1 MPRVKIKFPDQKPIF
16 TTRIPVRIKDINYG
30 GHLGNDSVLSMLH
43 EARMQML
50 AAWGCTE
57 LEVFGIGLIM
67 ADVMIAYKAEA
78 FYGDIL
84 QVDIYAEEIS
94 DRTFD
99 LLYHASCAGKDIAHA
114 KTGMVCFD
122 YTHRKISEIPTEL
135 KNRLQVV
142 GI

>member
-16 TTRIPVRIKDINYG
+16 STTIAVRITDINYG
-30 GHLGNDSVLSMLH
+30 GHLGNDSVLSLLH
-43 EARMQML
+43 EVRMQML
-50 AAWGCTE
+50 SSWGYTE
-57 LEVFGIGLIM
+57 MQVGGAGLIM

-94 DRTFD
+94 ERTFD

-122 YTHRKISEIPTEL
+122 YTARKIAQIPADL
-135 KNRLQVV
+135 KNKLQAVV
-142 GI
+142 N